1 MRTILASLLV
11 GLPLVA
17 CGPGKSGNDGG
28 ADASADSATDAA
40 QSSDSASD
48 SSPPGDG
55 GSCAS
60 QVQASIDAGCTRCWP
75 ASIAMCSQGNA
86 DAELGMLACLTVGHC
101 WSEFDYNTAGP
112 CLDSVI
118 AQYGDAST
126 TAVHD
131 KLAAL
136 GCVDYFTRGMTAVAA
151 ELGTADRATLATC
164 IGALTTC
171 DQTAAGACLDKTKWN
186 QSLCQN

>member
-1 MRTILASLLV
+1 M
-11 GLPLVA
+11 A
-17 CGPGKSGNDGG
+17 CGPDKGGNDGG
-28 ADASADSATDAA
+28 TDAAADAVSDSATQNDGGSDAA
-40 QSSDSASD
+40 PQ
-48 SSPPGDG
+48 GDG
-55 GSCAS
+55 GSCSA

-75 ASIAMCSQGNA
+75 ASIALCSQGNA
-86 DAELGMLACLTVGHC
+86 SAELGMLACLTVGHC

-112 CLDSVI
+112 CIDDVI
-118 AQYGDAST
+118 SQYGDANT

-136 GCVDYFTRGMTAVAA
+136 GCIDYVVRGFTAVAT
-151 ELGTADRATLATC
+151 ELGSADRASFATC

-171 DQTAAGACLDKTKWN
+171 DQTAAGKCLDATKWN

>member
-1 MRTILASLLV
+1 M
-11 GLPLVA
+11 A
-17 CGPGKSGNDGG
+17 CGPDKSGSDGG
-28 ADASADSATDAA
+28 SDAA
-40 QSSDSASD
+40 ADVVSD
-48 SSPPGDG
+48 SSQQQKDGGSDAAPTGDG

-86 DAELGMLACLTVGHC
+86 NAELGMLACLTGGKC

-112 CLDSVI
+112 CLDGVI
-118 AQYGDAST
+118 AQYGDANT

-131 KLAAL
+131 KLTTL
-136 GCVDYFTRGMTAVAA
+136 GCIDYDIRGFTAVAT
-151 ELGTADRATLATC
+151 ELGDADRATFAAC
-164 IGALTTC
+164 IGGLTSC
-171 DQTAAGACLDKTKWN
+171 DETAAGNCLDATKWN